1 MQLRDVTRAFM
12 VSCTQVVS
20 GWGNGALR
28 KVFLSM
34 TPERADSA
42 TNPYSEPLQ
51 SSRRRR
57 HHRRSFYTLW
67 IRPYRRELRTIL
79 LFCLVV
85 IATYLLW
92 DAVVAN

>member
-1 MQLRDVTRAFM
+1 
-12 VSCTQVVS
+12 
-20 GWGNGALR
+20 
-28 KVFLSM
+28 M
-34 TPERADSA
+34 TPERADDSHSA
-42 TNPYSEPLQ
+42 TNSYSEPLQ

-57 HHRRSFYTLW
+57 HHRRSFHTVW

-92 DAVVAN
+92 NAVAAN